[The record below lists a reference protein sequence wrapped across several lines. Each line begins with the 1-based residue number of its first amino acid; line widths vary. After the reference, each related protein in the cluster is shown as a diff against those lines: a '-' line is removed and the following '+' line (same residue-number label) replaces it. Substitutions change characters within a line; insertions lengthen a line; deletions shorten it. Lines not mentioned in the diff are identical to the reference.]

1 MIPGSRHDL
10 QMAAFQRLF
19 AEHVELLSEFERVHR
34 TQARD
39 LLAHKKLRQRLVAH
53 RGEIGRWRESL
64 RT

>member
-1 MIPGSRHDL
+1 
-10 QMAAFQRLF
+10 MAAFQRLF